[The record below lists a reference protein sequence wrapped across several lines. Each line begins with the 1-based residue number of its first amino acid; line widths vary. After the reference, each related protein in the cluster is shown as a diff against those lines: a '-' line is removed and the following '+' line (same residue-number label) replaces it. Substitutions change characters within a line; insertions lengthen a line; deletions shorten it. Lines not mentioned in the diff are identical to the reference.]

1 MFLKGFFSLW
11 KNYGKCFHRDIKL
24 AKTKKRR
31 GYLSVQIKLSHK
43 KIDCRKS
50 TCNRNGWNKYK
61 NEQTS
66 LSRPFNFGY

>member
-43 KIDCRKS
+43 KIDFRKS
-50 TCNRNGWNKYK
+50 TCNRNG
-61 NEQTS
+61 
-66 LSRPFNFGY
+66 